1 MKENILLFFKCNP
14 ADGNRRA
21 EGIGGHA
28 KFTPTSALAN
38 NPLYR
43 ISPRQTGPGQCT
55 RVRLDLIEELRNT
68 ETLTEEQDNLQSVM
82 RAVGPAA
89 RNLRESIWEPLKTVA
104 SGRNA
109 VREAQLYEEY
119 SRSAVAEHRRTAVQR
134 AAGFSTLPLVS
145 ILQK

>member
-55 RVRLDLIEELRNT
+55 RVGLDLIEELRNT

-82 RAVGPAA
+82 RAAGPAA
-89 RNLRESIWEPLKTVA
+89 RNPWESIWEPLKTVA

-119 SRSAVAEHRRTAVQR
+119 SEHRRTAVQR
-134 AAGFSTLPLVS
+134 AAGFLTLPLVS